1 MNDALQLVVSGLI
14 GGGLIQAVIAVFR
27 ARSEVRRT
35 DASTTKDEADAAAVL
50 TETSLALLAPL
61 REEIDK
67 ARTEVHNLRAEVE
80 TLRAENAEY
89 RRLYG
94 PLRAV

>member
-1 MNDALQLVVSGLI
+1 MNTALEYLVSGLI
-14 GGGLIQAVIAVFR
+14 GGGLIQAGIALFR

-50 TETSLALLAPL
+50 TETSLALLKPL
-61 REEIDK
+61 RDEI
-67 ARTEVHNLRAEVE
+67 TEVRGEVHSLRAEVQ